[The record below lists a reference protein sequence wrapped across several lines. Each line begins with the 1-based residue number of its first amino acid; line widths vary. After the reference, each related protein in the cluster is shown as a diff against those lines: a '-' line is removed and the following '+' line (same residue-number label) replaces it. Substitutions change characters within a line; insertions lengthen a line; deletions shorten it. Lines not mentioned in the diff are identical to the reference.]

1 MWVLR
6 VKTFSGCR
14 EELAVGWVSLEL
26 KVRILY
32 CRKDTNCQD
41 QEGAVLPLKKCKSLI
56 QGLILSLRVRSEASR
71 RLREKG

>member
-1 MWVLR
+1 M
-6 VKTFSGCR
+6 
-14 EELAVGWVSLEL
+14 EL
-26 KVRILY
+26 KVRIPY

-56 QGLILSLRVRSEASR
+56 QDLILSLRVRSEASR